1 MKPVQRPS
9 RDKQAVS
16 PARQNS
22 RRSPSRPTAQAKPTA
37 KPVAKPAVRP
47 ASTSVAKSAAKPAGK
62 TVAKA
67 AARAGATE
75 ETKPVAKPAI
85 RTAERADAKPAEKPV
100 AKPAEKSAA
109 SASGPTAKRVHAAAT
124 EVATAAPSVATQPAV
139 ATTPSVAAVPP
150 IAAGAEPS
158 PSEAPAKRARRGLG
172 SLGIQ
177 SLQRNLPTITLLVE
191 RPRLASPAVRPPA
204 PSRDQSSGSSVAA
217 SGPVDRGS
225 LLLLRDGLRELLDTL
240 DQVPALAAEM

>member
-22 RRSPSRPTAQAKPTA
+22 HRSPSRPTAQAKPTA
-37 KPVAKPAVRP
+37 KPVAKPTVR
-47 ASTSVAKSAAKPAGK
+47 SGDKSVAKPAG
-62 TVAKA
+62 
-67 AARAGATE
+67 
-75 ETKPVAKPAI
+75 KPVAKPAI
-85 RTAERADAKPAEKPV
+85 RTAETADAKPAAKPVIRTAETADAKPV
-100 AKPAEKSAA
+100 ATPALKSAVNT
-109 SASGPTAKRVHAAAT
+109 SGPTAKRVPAAAK
-124 EVATAAPSVATQPAV
+124 EAASATPSVAAQAAV
-139 ATTPSVAAVPP
+139 ATTPSVAAVPV
-150 IAAGAEPS
+150 AASAEPG

-177 SLQRNLPTITLLVE
+177 SLQRSLPTITLVVE
-191 RPRLASPAVRPPA
+191 RPRLASPAVRPAA
-204 PSRDQSSGSSVAA
+204 PSRGQLSDSSITA

-225 LLLLRDGLRELLDTL
+225 LLLLRDGLRDLLDTL